1 MKGFKYFYKTNV
13 LTEFPLVIF
22 CPISPLVFVAPF
34 GRVRAAQFL
43 LIFVVVVSPISRRDM
58 AEREPVGLT
67 IKVFFRDS
75 PPPTMMATICD
86 RIAVCRS
93 VLRCGCPSG
102 RQRCAASRKSFWTQ
116 QMLQLVIGLFAPY
129 HSHLSQ
135 CRYLSIHFILW
146 NFCSAKKFIGRNTT
160 I

>member
-1 MKGFKYFYKTNV
+1 M
-13 LTEFPLVIF
+13 EFPLLIF
-22 CPISPLVFVAPF
+22 RPISPLVFVAPF
-34 GRVRAAQFL
+34 GRVRAAQFF

-58 AEREPVGLT
+58 AESEPVGLT
-67 IKVFFRDS
+67 ITVFFRHF

-86 RIAVCRS
+86 RIVVSRA
-93 VLRCGCPSG
+93 VLRRGCSSG
-102 RQRCAASRKSFWTQ
+102 RQRCAAGWKSFRTQ

-146 NFCSAKKFIGRNTT
+146 NFCLAKKFTRRNTT
-160 I
+160 YVTGRIDL